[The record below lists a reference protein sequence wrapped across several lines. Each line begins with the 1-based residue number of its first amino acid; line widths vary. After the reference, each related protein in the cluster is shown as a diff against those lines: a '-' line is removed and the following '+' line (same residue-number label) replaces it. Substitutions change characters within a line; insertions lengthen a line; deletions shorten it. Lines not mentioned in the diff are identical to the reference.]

1 MSILKKILI
10 ENISLIEGTIQ
21 DILNS
26 TQDYASLEKVVQ
38 TKYDSETITDL
49 ELPLSKYTSIEE
61 YIDVFVDWIYEIS
74 QDIPSEESITFEG
87 LFKQFIQSDQY
98 FDFLKDVIS
107 DPEVQKDIIAA
118 ENVSEDE

>member
-1 MSILKKILI
+1 MLKKILI

-49 ELPLSKYTSIEE
+49 EFPLSKYISIEE

-98 FDFLKDVIS
+98 FDFLKDVID
-107 DPEVQKDIIAA
+107 DPEVQKDIMVA

>member
-1 MSILKKILI
+1 MVKKILI

-26 TQDYASLEKVVQ
+26 TQDYSSLEKVVQ

-49 ELPLSKYTSIEE
+49 EFPLSKYISIEE

-87 LFKQFIQSDQY
+87 LFKQFIQSDQH
-98 FDFLKDVIS
+98 FDFLKDVIA

>member
-26 TQDYASLEKVVQ
+26 THDYATLEKVVQ

>member
-1 MSILKKILI
+1 MVKKILI

-26 TQDYASLEKVVQ
+26 THDYATLEKVVQ